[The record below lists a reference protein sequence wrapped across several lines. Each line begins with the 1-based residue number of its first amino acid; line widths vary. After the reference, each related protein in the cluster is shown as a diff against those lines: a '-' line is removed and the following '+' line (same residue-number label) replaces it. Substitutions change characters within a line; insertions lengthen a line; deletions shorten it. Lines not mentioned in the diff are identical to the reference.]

1 MGVDIMPEAALTFQ
15 SVLGVVCLM
24 YDPLGLVSPYILQ
37 FKILHK
43 ETHQIPDIKWDT
55 PLSGDIERRWKEA
68 ILDLVLLE
76 EIMMK
81 RSVKP
86 NGTADKLEIVEY

>member
-1 MGVDIMPEAALTFQ
+1 MPETALTFQ
-15 SVLGVVCLM
+15 SVMGVVCSM
-24 YDPLGLVSPYILQ
+24 NDPLELVSPYILQ
-37 FKILHK
+37 FKILLK
-43 ETHQIPDIKWDT
+43 ETHQIPDIKLDT

-86 NGTADKLEIVEY
+86 NGTADKLEIVGY